1 MDREAWHAAVHDWAT
16 ERNWTEYIFCWG
28 GGALKSGRNGKA
40 SNRGR
45 LLECCEI
52 INHILLL
59 SGLHSFINIWV
70 KQLFFHVLLAQFTCC
85 IGFVSFFPYFGLSF
99 LFLSFSLRH
108 PLGLLLL
115 LKYLFIFF
123 LSLLLVGRVFS
134 YHCLLFFKSIF
145 CIFLFSSSWS
155 VVIHFHSLCF
165 YLRAS
170 SRGAFSLLPFIIF
183 LYIVT
188 IYFLFL
194 QLTVLF
200 DCLSFCDFFHIGY
213 FPLFF
218 P

>member
-1 MDREAWHAAVHDWAT
+1 MDGWPHQLDGYELRKLQKLVMKKKKKKLVMDREAWHAAVHDWAT

-59 SGLHSFINIWV
+59 SELHSFINIWV
-70 KQLFFHVLLAQFTCC
+70 KQLFFHVLFAQFTCC

-134 YHCLLFFKSIF
+134 YHCLLFF
-145 CIFLFSSSWS
+145 
-155 VVIHFHSLCF
+155 
-165 YLRAS
+165 
-170 SRGAFSLLPFIIF
+170 
-183 LYIVT
+183 
-188 IYFLFL
+188 
-194 QLTVLF
+194 
-200 DCLSFCDFFHIGY
+200 
-213 FPLFF
+213 
-218 P
+218 